1 MPKGVKLKDKEGY
14 VYPCPFFPVGSIY
27 MSVNSTNP
35 STYFGGTWVEIQGR
49 FLLGRSSSYAAG
61 SQGGEASHKLTS
73 SEMPSHNHSATI
85 NTASLTGEW
94 QYYHASTDLIKGG
107 GIVGTGSTGVS
118 DGYTGTT
125 SNRRT
130 RGKWTINAS
139 HNHSGSI
146 GSTGGNAAHNNMPPY
161 LAVYIWKRIA

>member
-35 STYFGGTWVEIQGR
+35 STFFGGTWVEIQGR

-73 SEMPSHNHSATI
+73 SEMPSHNHTFSGTANSAGSHKHDLKYSGFGA
-85 NTASLTGEW
+85 AS
-94 QYYHASTDLIKGG
+94 
-107 GIVGTGSTGVS
+107 GSTTVPKVNESTPTHNSYDAGTHTHSVS
-118 DGYTGTT
+118 GT
-125 SNRRT
+125 
-130 RGKWTINAS
+130 
-139 HNHSGSI
+139 I
-146 GSTGGNAAHNNMPPY
+146 GATGGNAAHNNMPPY
-161 LAVYIWKRIA
+161 LAVYIWKRTA

>member
-49 FLLGRSSSYAAG
+49 FLLGRSSSYTAG

-73 SEMPSHNHSATI
+73 NEMPSHTHSCGDAGAHTH
-85 NTASLTGEW
+85 LLDYRDKFDV
-94 QYYHASTDLIKGG
+94 QQKGRG
-107 GIVGTGSTGVS
+107 LNGYGTTGSHDQTRS
-118 DGYTGTT
+118 GT
-125 SNRRT
+125 S
-130 RGKWTINAS
+130 S
-139 HNHSGSI
+139 SGSHTHII

-161 LAVYIWKRIA
+161 LAVYIWKRTA

>member
-73 SEMPSHNHSATI
+73 SEMPSHNHSCGSAGAHTHLLDYRDVFRLDAEGRGV
-85 NTASLTGEW
+85 NGYGT
-94 QYYHASTDLIKGG
+94 
-107 GIVGTGSTGVS
+107 TGSHDQTKS
-118 DGYTGTT
+118 GT
-125 SNRRT
+125 S
-130 RGKWTINAS
+130 S
-139 HNHSGSI
+139 SGSHAHTI

-161 LAVYIWKRIA
+161 LAVYIWKRTA

>member
-1 MPKGVKLKDKEGY
+1 MAKGIRLKDADGP
-14 VYPCPFFPVGSIY
+14 VYPCPFFPVGAIY
-27 MSVNSTNP
+27 ISTTSTNP

-73 SEMPSHNHSATI
+73 NEMPSHNHSVSI
-85 NTASLTGEW
+85 NTTNLTGSLKTVI
-94 QYYHASTDLIKGG
+94 YKSYTAT
-107 GIVGTGSTGVS
+107 GIVSQSKDTANKNC
-118 DGYTGTT
+118 GTT
-125 SNRRT
+125 ADTFGGATYS
-130 RGKWTINAS
+130 INAS

-161 LAVYIWKRIA
+161 LAVYIWKRTA

>member
-49 FLLGRSSSYAAG
+49 FLLGRSSSYTAG
-61 SQGGEASHKLTS
+61 SQGGEASHKLTA
-73 SEMPSHNHSATI
+73 SEMPSHSHSLSI
-85 NTASLTGEW
+85 NTTSLTGSLKSVI
-94 QYYHASTDLIKGG
+94 YKTYTAS
-107 GIVGTGSTGVS
+107 GIVSQSKDTPNKNCGTSANSFGGATYS
-118 DGYTGTT
+118 
-125 SNRRT
+125 
-130 RGKWTINAS
+130 INAS

-146 GSTGGNAAHNNMPPY
+146 GSAGGNAAHNNMPPY
-161 LAVYIWKRIA
+161 LAVYIWKRTA

>member
-49 FLLGRSSSYAAG
+49 FLLGRSSSYTAG

-73 SEMPSHNHSATI
+73 NEMPSHNHGLTI
-85 NTASLTGEW
+85 NTTSLTGSLKAMA
-94 QYYHASTDLIKGG
+94 YVKHT
-107 GIVGTGSTGVS
+107 GTGIFSTTKDTANKNCGS
-118 DGYTGTT
+118 SGTT
-125 SNRRT
+125 FGGT
-130 RGKWTINAS
+130 TYTLNAS
-139 HNHSGSI
+139 HNHSGSV
-146 GSTGGNAAHNNMPPY
+146 GYTGGNTAHNNMPPY
-161 LAVYIWKRIA
+161 LAVYIWKRTA